1 MTYGQP
7 DPRQF
12 GQPQYGQPAYGPPGY
27 GQQPGQPPYGQPGQP
42 QYGQP
47 SYGQPGQPGPA
58 YAPPGQA
65 GRPQQ
70 GQQQPAPP
78 GPPYGQPPYGQPAY
92 GRPPQGGAGGWAP
105 VPGAPMTS
113 PVPEPAAKK
122 AEYVAIEIPLS
133 TGDSVAGREITGVV
147 GIVVGTTT
155 RTTQPRIGP
164 DTVSLLARARQDA
177 LVALAEMARAAGGD
191 AVVSVRFDSG
201 PAADGL
207 YELTAYGTAVTLVPV
222 PGEPA
227 RSDVASVASAAP
239 AWGSPASASGS
250 PSAQS
255 ADAPTWASAGSATAP
270 ASAQDPSAQ

>member
-27 GQQPGQPPYGQPGQP
+27 GQQPYGQPGQP
-42 QYGQP
+42 RYGQP

-70 GQQQPAPP
+70 GQRPGPP
-78 GPPYGQPPYGQPAY
+78 GPQYGQPQYGQPAY
-92 GRPPQGGAGGWAP
+92 GGPQGGPGGWAP
-105 VPGAPMTS
+105 VPGAPLTS

-122 AEYVAIEIPLS
+122 AEYVAVDIPLT

-155 RTTQPRIGP
+155 RTTQSRIGP

-191 AVVSVRFDSG
+191 AVVCVRFDSG

-207 YELTAYGTAVTLVPV
+207 YELTAYGTAVTLVPAPV
-222 PGEPA
+222 DPA
-227 RSDVASVASAAP
+227 RSDVASAAP
-239 AWGSPASASGS
+239 SWESAASASGL

-255 ADAPTWASAGSATAP
+255 ADAPTWTSAGSATAP
-270 ASAQDPSAQ
+270 VSAQDSSPQ